1 MAKKKNKY
9 AEQYRES
16 YNASF
21 ALTKRNLK
29 QDRKEAKLKHVSN
42 RKSSVAGSYTQER
55 HNWQNAAN
63 PVRSNR
69 KVTRDSANHKSMS
82 RTSKSTQKEIRK
94 SVYGTKAGR
103 AYAGFVNSAMLLGAG
118 KVPDSVSKTAS
129 YKAGSIAGDL
139 ASYGAAYKAAGKAT
153 AKLGAKLAATKAG
166 EKATA
171 KIAGSTAA
179 ENAAK
184 LALRKAG
191 KEATKEAV
199 EKQAKTAAQKVVAT
213 AAKDV
218 AADATV
224 GTAMNAARETASG
237 NGVVKKD
244 KSGKVKPNK
253 DFAKAM
259 AANAAMDLGVGA
271 VSDFA
276 APALKALK
284 ATKADSK
291 TVARIGAN
299 GKVKYVKDS
308 KLAEKAAN
316 RNLDTNIKRVS
327 GKRKLSEYK
336 AVQADEKA
344 QRQNILKS
352 MQNPNAD
359 AIKAY
364 NKGTKADSVQKDM
377 VFARAG
383 ALKADKLPRI
393 KKAKQPNTFKANIP
407 DIKDSLNKIKPTHTK
422 KEIHDYV
429 RGKLYDQIKSES
441 VPKDDVKEI
450 KELIRKGKYKEA
462 EERLNKDYYIEHTF
476 DEETDGAKKIARL
489 YAGGNNVIELPKSRT
504 RTGKGINNE
513 IIRHNFGKLRMR
525 EEGKP
530 RKRGEVVNSVD
541 DVYNLINDESGNY
554 FKMYDNEAYANE
566 YNTVPED
573 VELERII
580 NLMNTPSYKYTHID
594 LPDESI
600 KYNHDETMKYL
611 RGYANVTK
619 PKEKLKKLRSKYA
632 DYNIGTKKI
641 GKLSDA
647 DRKKF
652 DRFKRVDAESADRI
666 FKEAENVHEHGGS
679 MEKLIAL
686 LDGIDEK
693 NPNKDRL
700 RKLLRDV
707 EDDYN
712 SVPNFMGE
720 DVPLDTSGLRKAI
733 DDTNFTHYAKV
744 KRGKES
750 PSVPTIRTGKTVSA
764 ITSKKAAISEA
775 INNPDEVNAIR
786 DYLERNNTSIKEI
799 AEQNGVKNSDVV
811 EKLHGMYKNDSLKD
825 APMLNKASNNADFAD
840 MRVNVENSALER
852 GNTANDVS
860 INVASKEPPTGISA
874 AKLGTLTNG
883 ETSKAAETIKNMP
896 AIKNDT
902 KAQEYI
908 KASEEIGSLSKSTQH
923 RETAVANALD
933 AIDKQ
938 GADVVAAELH
948 GQVTAG
954 KGISQDNI
962 AKCEALIKYYTANG
976 DYDKMDGIVEDAV
989 AIASD
994 AGRALQAMNLFKA
1007 TTPQGRVACVM
1018 RGVEQ
1023 IKKQNDVDITVPDE
1037 LIERLK
1043 TTNDAAELQKVKNEI
1058 SNAVWN
1064 QVPPN
1069 FVDRLNAWRYLSML
1083 GNPKTHIRNI
1093 IGNTIF
1099 YPVKGIRNVIAT
1111 GLEKAIL
1118 KEGGS
1123 KAILIPSKDKG
1134 IINLGKKYW
1143 DLDKE
1148 SLRSIGKWEDGAQ
1161 VDMNIGY
1168 RPYDAK
1174 TFESRPFEFLSKLN
1188 SAALD
1193 VEDILFMK
1201 PAYYRSFAQYLKANG
1216 ATAETATEELI
1227 RKARQYASDEALNST
1242 YRDFSVLSSF
1252 ITKAKRDARTP
1263 MKNMKTPYDDI
1274 DPYEARKNKLI
1285 RKAKGLAI
1293 ESMVP
1298 FAKTPINIARR
1309 GFDYSPVGL
1318 AKGFIRMAAAKG
1330 DTDKLIKAISDIS
1343 SGITGTGILALG
1355 YFAGSKGFAQGSI
1368 DSTGKTKDFEKSLG
1382 KQAYSIKIGDYTYT
1396 MDWAAPIC
1404 MPFFTGVEIGSS
1416 IQNGNLTDALTSI
1429 NKFTDP
1435 IINLSMLSGLNNAFN
1450 NNFDNKN
1457 ILVRG
1462 AQNVTQNYVS
1472 QFFPTLGSQIAK
1484 TMTDATKDTTSTAEN
1499 QTIRNNQ
1506 RWINSLRNKTP
1517 FTIGMNADKVDVW
1530 GNKEVKN
1537 TGDPSETAAN
1547 YAKAA
1552 LLNFVSPGTLKKD
1565 NTSAV
1570 DRNLKKLI
1578 ADGAETKVLP
1588 NTGEIKTKY
1597 TINKED
1603 INITP
1608 KELSSMKE
1616 TYGKYA
1622 KSQLSKLFKSNE
1634 YKKMSVDE
1642 KQKAITDIYT
1652 DASAQAKRE
1661 MLSKRGYSSVDIA
1674 WQYDLNKSQRE
1685 AMGSKKMFKQKMKL
1699 AGINADQYIKYS
1711 GKGVSMSDMLAL
1723 KTRKLDIGDYAEHN
1737 EGLTVSQY
1745 AKAKEYGIPVKK
1757 YAKIKSQM
1765 KSGSYVGKAAA
1776 LMQAGLVKNS
1786 TDMYNKF
1793 SVYKSNY
1800 EKAARLLNAGY
1811 SPKEISEVEGSQV
1824 KTTEM
1829 MKTYGVEMHGSSAWR
1844 TQEGTYKYINSQPIS
1859 RKKKAL
1865 MWEVYK
1871 YSSWGNDNPF
1881 K

>member
-1 MAKKKNKY
+1 MAKKKQRWELGSA
-9 AEQYRES
+9 AEAMAEVKATRRI
-16 YNASF
+16 A
-21 ALTKRNLK
+21 K
-29 QDRKEAKLKHVSN
+29 QNNDRKARQ
-42 RKSSVAGSYTQER
+42 RKGVAGSYTQER

-69 KVTRDSANHKSMS
+69 KVTRDSVNHKSMS

-118 KVPDSVSKTAS
+118 KVPESVSKTAS
-129 YKAGSIAGDL
+129 YKAGSIAGDF

-244 KSGKVKPNK
+244 KSGKVKLNK
-253 DFAKAM
+253 DFTKAM

-336 AVQADEKA
+336 AIQADEKA

-364 NKGTKADSVQKDM
+364 NKGAKADSVQKDM
-377 VFARAG
+377 VFARAS
-383 ALKADKLPRI
+383 ASKADKLPRI
-393 KKAKQPNTFKANIP
+393 KKAKQPNTFQANIP
-407 DIKDSLNKIKPTHTK
+407 DIK
-422 KEIHDYV
+422 
-429 RGKLYDQIKSES
+429 
-441 VPKDDVKEI
+441 
-450 KELIRKGKYKEA
+450 
-462 EERLNKDYYIEHTF
+462 
-476 DEETDGAKKIARL
+476 
-489 YAGGNNVIELPKSRT
+489 
-504 RTGKGINNE
+504 
-513 IIRHNFGKLRMR
+513 
-525 EEGKP
+525 
-530 RKRGEVVNSVD
+530 
-541 DVYNLINDESGNY
+541 
-554 FKMYDNEAYANE
+554 
-566 YNTVPED
+566 
-573 VELERII
+573 
-580 NLMNTPSYKYTHID
+580 
-594 LPDESI
+594 
-600 KYNHDETMKYL
+600 
-611 RGYANVTK
+611 
-619 PKEKLKKLRSKYA
+619 
-632 DYNIGTKKI
+632 
-641 GKLSDA
+641 
-647 DRKKF
+647 
-652 DRFKRVDAESADRI
+652 
-666 FKEAENVHEHGGS
+666 
-679 MEKLIAL
+679 
-686 LDGIDEK
+686 
-693 NPNKDRL
+693 
-700 RKLLRDV
+700 
-707 EDDYN
+707 DDYN

-840 MRVNVENSALER
+840 VRVNGENSALER
-852 GNTANDVS
+852 VNTANDVS
-860 INVASKEPPTGISA
+860 INRTPKEPPTGISA

-908 KASEEIGSLSKSTQH
+908 KASEDVGSLSKSTQH
-923 RETAVANALD
+923 RKTAVANALD

-1037 LIERLK
+1037 LIDKLK

-1069 FVDRLNAWRYLSML
+1069 FVDRLNALRYLSML

-1093 IGNTIF
+1093 IGSAIF

-1123 KAILIPSKDKG
+1123 KAILVPGKDKG

-1188 SAALD
+1188 STALD

-1285 RKAKGLAI
+1285 RKAKGLII
-1293 ESMVP
+1293 ESTMP
-1298 FAKTPINIARR
+1298 FAKTPVNILRR

-1318 AKGFIRMAAAKG
+1318 VKGFAQMAAAKG
-1330 DTDKLIKAISDIS
+1330 DTDKLIKAISNIS
-1343 SGITGTGILALG
+1343 SGLTGTGILALG
-1355 YFAGSKGFAQGSI
+1355 YFAGHSGFAHGSI
-1368 DSTGKTKDFEKSLG
+1368 NFNDKKQAHEASLG
-1382 KQAYSIKIGDYTYT
+1382 QQEYSIKVGNHTYT

-1416 IQNGNLTDALTSI
+1416 IQNGDLTDAFTSI
-1429 NKFTDP
+1429 DKFSDP
-1435 IINLSMLSGLNNAFN
+1435 ILNLSMLSGINNAFDQ
-1450 NNFDNKN
+1450 NFSTGNPIVNFGKN
-1457 ILVRG
+1457 SVEG
-1462 AQNVTQNYVS
+1462 YAG
-1472 QFFPTLGSQIAK
+1472 QFLPTLGSQIAK
-1484 TMTDATKDTTSTAEN
+1484 TVTDTTKTTTSTADN
-1499 QTIRNNQ
+1499 PTIKKYE
-1506 RWINSLRNKTP
+1506 RWVNMLRNKTP
-1517 FTIGMNADKVDVW
+1517 FTTGMNADKVDVW

-1570 DRNLKKLI
+1570 DRNLKKLMAEG
-1578 ADGAETKVLP
+1578 ADSSVLP
-1588 NTGEIKTKY
+1588 STSKIDSKY
-1597 TINKED
+1597 TINKKD
-1603 INITP
+1603 INVTP

-1622 KSQLSKLFKSNE
+1622 KSQLSKLFKSDA
-1634 YKKMSVDE
+1634 YKGMSVDE

-1652 DASAQAKRE
+1652 DAKAQARRK

-1685 AMGSKKMFKQKMKL
+1685 AMGGKKMFKQKMKL

-1776 LMQAGLVKNS
+1776 LMKAGLVKDS

-1871 YSSWGNDNPF
+1871 YSSWGNNNPF

>member
-69 KVTRDSANHKSMS
+69 KVTRDSVNHKSMS

-118 KVPDSVSKTAS
+118 KVPESVSKTAS

-244 KSGKVKPNK
+244 KSGKVKLNK
-253 DFAKAM
+253 DFTKAM

-308 KLAEKAAN
+308 KLAEKSAN

-359 AIKAY
+359 AIRAY
-364 NKGTKADSVQKDM
+364 NKDAKADSVQKDM
-377 VFARAG
+377 VFARAS
-383 ALKADKLPRI
+383 ASKADKLPRI
-393 KKAKQPNTFKANIP
+393 KKAKQPNTFQADIP
-407 DIKDSLNKIKPTHTK
+407 DIK
-422 KEIHDYV
+422 
-429 RGKLYDQIKSES
+429 
-441 VPKDDVKEI
+441 
-450 KELIRKGKYKEA
+450 
-462 EERLNKDYYIEHTF
+462 
-476 DEETDGAKKIARL
+476 
-489 YAGGNNVIELPKSRT
+489 
-504 RTGKGINNE
+504 
-513 IIRHNFGKLRMR
+513 
-525 EEGKP
+525 
-530 RKRGEVVNSVD
+530 
-541 DVYNLINDESGNY
+541 
-554 FKMYDNEAYANE
+554 
-566 YNTVPED
+566 
-573 VELERII
+573 
-580 NLMNTPSYKYTHID
+580 
-594 LPDESI
+594 
-600 KYNHDETMKYL
+600 
-611 RGYANVTK
+611 
-619 PKEKLKKLRSKYA
+619 
-632 DYNIGTKKI
+632 
-641 GKLSDA
+641 
-647 DRKKF
+647 
-652 DRFKRVDAESADRI
+652 
-666 FKEAENVHEHGGS
+666 
-679 MEKLIAL
+679 
-686 LDGIDEK
+686 
-693 NPNKDRL
+693 
-700 RKLLRDV
+700 
-707 EDDYN
+707 DDYN

-764 ITSKKAAISEA
+764 ITSKKTAISEA

-825 APMLNKASNNADFAD
+825 APMLRKAVNNADSAD
-840 MRVNVENSALER
+840 MRVNGENGALER

-860 INVASKEPPTGISA
+860 INGMPKEPPTGISA

-883 ETSKAAETIKNMP
+883 DVSKAAETIKNMP
-896 AIKNDT
+896 AIKNNP

-908 KASEEIGSLSKSTQH
+908 KASEDVGSLSKSTQH

-962 AKCEALIKYYTANG
+962 AKCEALIKYYTVNG
-976 DYDKMDGIVEDAV
+976 DYDKMDDVVEDAV

-1023 IKKQNDVDITVPDE
+1023 IEKQNNVDITVPDE
-1037 LIERLK
+1037 LIEKLK

-1099 YPVKGIRNVIAT
+1099 YPVKGMRNVIAT

-1123 KAILIPSKDKG
+1123 KAILIPGKDKG

-1174 TFESRPFEFLSKLN
+1174 TFKSRPLEFLSKLN

-1193 VEDILFMK
+1193 AEDILFMK

-1242 YRDFSVLSSF
+1242 YRDFSVLSTF

-1263 MKNMKTPYDDI
+1263 MKNMKTPYDDT
-1274 DPYEARKNKLI
+1274 DLYKARKNKLI
-1285 RKAKGLAI
+1285 RKIGGVVV
-1293 ESMVP
+1293 ESTMP
-1298 FAKTPINIARR
+1298 FAKTPVNILRR

-1318 AKGFIRMAAAKG
+1318 VKGFAQMAAAKG
-1330 DTDKLIKAISDIS
+1330 DTDALIKAISNIS
-1343 SGITGTGILALG
+1343 SGLTGTGILALG
-1355 YFAGSKGFAQGSI
+1355 YFAGHSGFAHGSI
-1368 DSTGKTKDFEKSLG
+1368 NFNDKKQAHEASLG
-1382 KQAYSIKIGDYTYT
+1382 QQEYSIKIGDHTYT

-1404 MPFFTGVEIGSS
+1404 MPFFTGVEVGSS
-1416 IQNGNLTDALTSI
+1416 IQNGDLTDAFTSI
-1429 NKFTDP
+1429 DKFSDP
-1435 IINLSMLSGLNNAFN
+1435 ILNLSMLSGINNAFDQ
-1450 NNFDNKN
+1450 NFSTGNPIVNFGKN
-1457 ILVRG
+1457 SIEG
-1462 AQNVTQNYVS
+1462 YAG
-1472 QFFPTLGSQIAK
+1472 QFLPTLGSQIAK
-1484 TMTDATKDTTSTAEN
+1484 TVTDTTKTTTSTADN
-1499 QTIRNNQ
+1499 PTIKKYE
-1506 RWINSLRNKTP
+1506 RWVNMLRNKTP
-1517 FTIGMNADKVDVW
+1517 FTTGMNADKVDVW

-1537 TGDPSETAAN
+1537 TGDPYETRAN

-1570 DRNLKKLI
+1570 DRNLKKLMAKG
-1578 ADGAETKVLP
+1578 ADSSVLP
-1588 NTGEIKTKY
+1588 STSKIDSKY
-1597 TINKED
+1597 TINKKD
-1603 INITP
+1603 INVTP

-1622 KSQLSKLFKSNE
+1622 KSQLSKLFKSDA
-1634 YKKMSVDE
+1634 YKDMSVDE

-1652 DASAQAKRE
+1652 DAKAQARRK

-1776 LMQAGLVKNS
+1776 LMKAGLVKDS
-1786 TDMYNKF
+1786 TDMYKKF

>member
-244 KSGKVKPNK
+244 KSGKVKLNK
-253 DFAKAM
+253 DFTKAM

-271 VSDFA
+271 LSDFA

-284 ATKADSK
+284 AAKADSK

-336 AVQADEKA
+336 AIQADEKA

-364 NKGTKADSVQKDM
+364 NKGAKADSVQKDM
-377 VFARAG
+377 VFARAS
-383 ALKADKLPRI
+383 ASKADKLPRI
-393 KKAKQPNTFKANIP
+393 KKAKQPNTFQANIP
-407 DIKDSLNKIKPTHTK
+407 DIK
-422 KEIHDYV
+422 
-429 RGKLYDQIKSES
+429 
-441 VPKDDVKEI
+441 
-450 KELIRKGKYKEA
+450 
-462 EERLNKDYYIEHTF
+462 
-476 DEETDGAKKIARL
+476 
-489 YAGGNNVIELPKSRT
+489 
-504 RTGKGINNE
+504 
-513 IIRHNFGKLRMR
+513 
-525 EEGKP
+525 
-530 RKRGEVVNSVD
+530 
-541 DVYNLINDESGNY
+541 
-554 FKMYDNEAYANE
+554 
-566 YNTVPED
+566 
-573 VELERII
+573 
-580 NLMNTPSYKYTHID
+580 
-594 LPDESI
+594 
-600 KYNHDETMKYL
+600 
-611 RGYANVTK
+611 
-619 PKEKLKKLRSKYA
+619 
-632 DYNIGTKKI
+632 
-641 GKLSDA
+641 
-647 DRKKF
+647 
-652 DRFKRVDAESADRI
+652 
-666 FKEAENVHEHGGS
+666 
-679 MEKLIAL
+679 
-686 LDGIDEK
+686 
-693 NPNKDRL
+693 
-700 RKLLRDV
+700 
-707 EDDYN
+707 DDYN

-775 INNPDEVNAIR
+775 INNPDEVRAIR

-840 MRVNVENSALER
+840 MRVNGENGAVER

-860 INVASKEPPTGISA
+860 INGTTKEPPTGISA

-908 KASEEIGSLSKSTQH
+908 KASEEVGSLSKSTQH

-1037 LIERLK
+1037 LIDKLK

-1069 FVDRLNAWRYLSML
+1069 FVDRLNALRYLFML
-1083 GNPKTHIRNI
+1083 GNLKTHIRNI
-1093 IGNTIF
+1093 IGNIIF
-1099 YPVKGIRNVIAT
+1099 YPVKGMRNVIAT

-1143 DLDKE
+1143 DLDKD

-1201 PAYYRSFAQYLKANG
+1201 LAYYRSFAQYLKANG

-1263 MKNMKTPYDDI
+1263 MKNMKTPYDDT
-1274 DPYEARKNKLI
+1274 DLYKARKNKLI
-1285 RKAKGLAI
+1285 RKIGGVVV
-1293 ESMVP
+1293 ESTMP
-1298 FAKTPINIARR
+1298 FAKTPVNILRR

-1318 AKGFIRMAAAKG
+1318 VKGFAQMAAAKG
-1330 DTDKLIKAISDIS
+1330 DTDALIKAISNIS
-1343 SGITGTGILALG
+1343 SGLTGTGILALG
-1355 YFAGSKGFAQGSI
+1355 YFAGHSGFAHGSI
-1368 DSTGKTKDFEKSLG
+1368 DFNDKKQAHEASLG
-1382 KQAYSIKIGDYTYT
+1382 QQEYSIKIGNHTYT

-1416 IQNGNLTDALTSI
+1416 IQNGDLTDAFTSI
-1429 NKFTDP
+1429 DKFSDP
-1435 IINLSMLSGLNNAFN
+1435 ILNLSMLSGINNAFDQ
-1450 NNFDNKN
+1450 NFSTGNPIVNFGKN
-1457 ILVRG
+1457 SVEG
-1462 AQNVTQNYVS
+1462 YAG
-1472 QFFPTLGSQIAK
+1472 QFLPTIGSQIAK
-1484 TMTDATKDTTSTAEN
+1484 TVTNTTKTTTSTADN
-1499 QTIRNNQ
+1499 PTIKKYE
-1506 RWINSLRNKTP
+1506 RWVNMLRNKTP
-1517 FTIGMNADKVDVW
+1517 FTTGMNADKVDVW

-1570 DRNLKKLI
+1570 DRNLKKLMAKG
-1578 ADGAETKVLP
+1578 ADSSVLP
-1588 NTGEIKTKY
+1588 STSKIDSKY
-1597 TINKED
+1597 TINKRD
-1603 INITP
+1603 INVTP

-1622 KSQLSKLFKSNE
+1622 KSQLSKLFKSDA
-1634 YKKMSVDE
+1634 YKDMSVDE

-1652 DASAQAKRE
+1652 DAKAQARRK

-1685 AMGSKKMFKQKMKL
+1685 AMGGKKMFKQKMKL

-1776 LMQAGLVKNS
+1776 LMKAGLVKDS

-1871 YSSWGNDNPF
+1871 YSSWGNNNPF